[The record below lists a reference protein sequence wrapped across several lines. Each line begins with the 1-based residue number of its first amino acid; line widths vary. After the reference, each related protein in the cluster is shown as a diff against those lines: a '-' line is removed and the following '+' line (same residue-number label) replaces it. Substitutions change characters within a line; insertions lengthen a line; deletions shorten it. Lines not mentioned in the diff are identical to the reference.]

1 MMPGS
6 NPDPIRTTPR
16 PLRALAAREAPLL
29 GVMLLLAAAFALGAP
44 GFTNPVNLAAIGR
57 DIAVIGML
65 GVGLTLVVLTGG
77 IDLSCASVLAL
88 SASVMGLLMDRTG
101 AIALP
106 VLACLGTAA
115 LLGTGN
121 ALLVTRMGVPPIV
134 ATLAT
139 LGLYRMQA
147 MKMVTL
153 ISPLPPGFSKLGAG
167 WAAFV
172 AFLAVLT
179 AAALALVRTP
189 WGRHVY
195 AAGGNATA
203 LRLSGVSVG
212 RTVGWTYVAS
222 ALCAG
227 AAAVVA
233 SATLNS
239 VQGNMFPGYEL
250 DAVAAVV
257 LGGTAITGGRG
268 GVIGTALG
276 AGVMAILRNGLIVA
290 GLDVYWYQAIIGA
303 AILLTGGLDVAIP
316 RLRARRE
323 AAG

>member
-1 MMPGS
+1 MPRLTEK
-6 NPDPIRTTPR
+6 DHDRERPR
-16 PLRALAAREAPLL
+16 AADLLAARETPLL
-29 GVMLLLAAAFALGAP
+29 GMALLLAALFALAAP
-44 GFTNPVNLAAIGR
+44 GFTNAVNLAAIGR
-57 DIAVIGML
+57 DVAVIGML

-88 SASVMGLLMDRTG
+88 SASVMALLMERTG
-101 AIALP
+101 GMLLP
-106 VLACLGTAA
+106 VAACLCTAA
-115 LLGTGN
+115 LLGAGN
-121 ALLVTRMGVPPIV
+121 ALLVTRLAVPPIV

-153 ISPLPPGFSKLGAG
+153 ISPLPPGFSRLGAG
-167 WAAFV
+167 WAAFSV
-172 AFLAVLT
+172 FLLVLT
-179 AAALALVRTP
+179 AAALALARTP
-189 WGRHVY
+189 WGRHLY
-195 AAGGNATA
+195 AAGGNPEA
-203 LRLSGVSVG
+203 LRLSGVG
-212 RTVGWTYVAS
+212 LARTVGWAYVAS

-268 GVIGTALG
+268 GVLGTAIG
-276 AGVMAILRNGLIVA
+276 AAIMAILRNGLIVA

-303 AILLTGGLDVAIP
+303 AILVTGGLDALLP
-316 RLRARRE
+316 RLRSRTEGAR
-323 AAG
+323 